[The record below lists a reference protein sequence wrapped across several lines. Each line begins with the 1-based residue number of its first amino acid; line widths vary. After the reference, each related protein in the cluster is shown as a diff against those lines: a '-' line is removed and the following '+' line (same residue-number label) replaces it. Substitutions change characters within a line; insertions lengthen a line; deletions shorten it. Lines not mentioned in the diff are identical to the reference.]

1 MMGFFHEDALATL
14 KILVRR
20 VNLFLDV
27 AEDSAEY
34 VAEYAH
40 VILLLDTFTNQIP
53 KGKSIFKCTTS
64 SLPRL

>member
-1 MMGFFHEDALATL
+1 
-14 KILVRR
+14 
-20 VNLFLDV
+20 V